1 MRYAERIISDL
12 EAEEVK
18 IKGLIF
24 DLDGVLVFTDKFH
37 YQAWKTMA
45 DELGVYFD
53 ETINHRL
60 SGVSRMDSLEII
72 LERYEGPDLSLRE
85 KEKLAEK
92 KNEIYR
98 TLLESMTPDDVTKE
112 VRDTLTKLR
121 EKGYKLAIGSSSKNA
136 KFILEKVELK
146 DAFDA
151 ISDGNNITKSKPDP
165 EVFLKAAEY
174 LGLPPK
180 ACMVVEDAEA
190 GIEAAKK
197 GGMYAAGIG
206 EAAKS
211 INADESLKTFSEL
224 VDIVDK

>member
-60 SGVSRMDSLEII
+60 RGVSRMDSLEII

-174 LGLPPK
+174 LGLSPK

>member
-60 SGVSRMDSLEII
+60 RGVSRMDSLEII

-206 EAAKS
+206 EAVKS